1 VTEPPESE
9 HPLSANAAA
18 QPGGVN
24 GGTLRRGVPLTV
36 LAAALTFGTGALDVA
51 AFTRLGEVFASVM
64 TGNLVL
70 LGLAAARASATLAIH
85 AGLAFAGYSAGAALG
100 TGIVGRSQ
108 PADPTWPRSVTV
120 ALLVEAGVL
129 AGFTAGW
136 EITGTRPR
144 AAAQLA
150 LLAVAALSMGLQ
162 SAAIRR
168 LPVAVSTTY
177 LTGTL
182 TSVIAALITHRRLL
196 PADRRG
202 LAVLTTAGAGAAAG
216 GGLLATHPSGL
227 PALPLTA
234 LMAVI
239 TYSPGRDPSGGSRR
253 QRRAAGVQRAG
264 RSRRSGSRR
273 N

>member
-1 VTEPPESE
+1 MKAVVFEDTRTGAVDPESQSSSP
-9 HPLSANAAA
+9 HAADQPSA
-18 QPGGVN
+18 VN
-24 GGTLRRGVPLTV
+24 GGTPRRGAPLTV

-85 AGLAFAGYSAGAALG
+85 AGLAVAAYSAGAALG

-108 PADPTWPRSVTV
+108 PAGPAWPRSVTV
-120 ALLVEAGVL
+120 VLLVEAGVL

-144 AAAQLA
+144 AAAQLT
-150 LLAVAALSMGLQ
+150 LLVLAALGMGLQ

-168 LPVAVSTTY
+168 LPAAVSTTY

-182 TSVIAALITHRRLL
+182 TSVIATLITDRRLL

-202 LAVLTTAGAGAAAG
+202 LAVLAAAGAGAAAG
-216 GGLLATHPSGL
+216 GALLAAHPSGL

-239 TYSPGRDPSGGSRR
+239 TFATITTPTSDAPVP
-253 QRRAAGVQRAG
+253 
-264 RSRRSGSRR
+264 
-273 N
+273 